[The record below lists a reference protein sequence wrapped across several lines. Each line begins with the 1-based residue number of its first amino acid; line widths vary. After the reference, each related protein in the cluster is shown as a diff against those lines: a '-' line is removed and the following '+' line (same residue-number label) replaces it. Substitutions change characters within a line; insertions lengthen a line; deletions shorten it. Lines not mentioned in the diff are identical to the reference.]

1 MKFPI
6 WVIAIVL
13 TALGGQGSA
22 QALASL
28 VVYNDKATFLQETAS
43 VSASGK
49 IPNIGAIDGGIK
61 VLGSVKISLIPP
73 SSRLYVGSGKGNED
87 FTSLTPGNDIAVS
100 GSENLLFELKR
111 PSYAF
116 GFGLVEPS
124 IDCRVAVCIDSTF
137 EATLKDGANV
147 VGAFQFNVTD
157 DTVSF
162 IGVKSSM
169 VFSSVEIRELTN
181 SIDNEYFGE
190 IFASENLPSDVGGC
204 LQERGKPIINQ
215 TITLTQTGETPK
227 STTTDST
234 GCFGFDGVVEGKK
247 FNLSL
252 KGAKFPLD

>member
-1 MKFPI
+1 VDKVHIVKDGCSPKIAVAGCATMKALINIPLRHHNLLAGKMKFPI

-22 QALASL
+22 QALPSL

-124 IDCRVAVCIDSTF
+124 IDCRVAVCID
-137 EATLKDGANV
+137 
-147 VGAFQFNVTD
+147 
-157 DTVSF
+157 
-162 IGVKSSM
+162 
-169 VFSSVEIRELTN
+169 
-181 SIDNEYFGE
+181 
-190 IFASENLPSDVGGC
+190 
-204 LQERGKPIINQ
+204 
-215 TITLTQTGETPK
+215 
-227 STTTDST
+227 
-234 GCFGFDGVVEGKK
+234 
-247 FNLSL
+247 
-252 KGAKFPLD
+252 